1 MPLVVAGAG
10 TVLVASS
17 PGGPAQPLVQSP
29 KWTEQQSGEE
39 VADLVAGEGDLVG
52 RRGCS
57 GVLDGGGHGEERVGE
72 QGEGGP
78 AVPGG
83 PAADLML
90 VQAGQFLAG
99 LEVLLDRPPAA
110 GDPDQGGQRYRG
122 R

>member
-1 MPLVVAGAG
+1 MSDSALTQRSFLSDDPTAPVA
-10 TVLVASS
+10 
-17 PGGPAQPLVQSP
+17 QSLDR
-29 KWTEQQSGEE
+29 WDQDDGEE
-39 VADLVAGEGDLVG
+39 VSDLVAGEGDLVG

-57 GVLDGGGHGEERVGE
+57 GVLDGGGDGEEGVGE

-83 PAADLML
+83 PGTDLVL

-110 GDPDQGGQRYRG
+110 GDPDQGGQWYRG
-122 R
+122 W